1 MTSKTARVR
10 IGTLMVGGA
19 LALGLSA
26 ASPAAADTV
35 VGGVQFSS
43 SVECGGSYLTVSTHS
58 TVETGSW
65 VLVWVWDGTK
75 WVHDSSWR
83 DAGEW
88 STFVTPDITFTAGY
102 YSVYLEYAQ
111 WTGSDYSLSGE
122 YAQSYRYVTGDVSSA
137 CYLE

>member
-1 MTSKTARVR
+1 MTSKSVRVR
-10 IGTLMVGGA
+10 IGTLIVGGA
-19 LALGLSA
+19 LALGLGP
-26 ASPAAADTV
+26 ASPAAADSV
-35 VGGVQFSS
+35 VGGVQFGS
-43 SVECGGSYLTVSTHS
+43 SVNCGGSFLTVTTNS

-65 VLVWVWDGTK
+65 VLVWVWDGTQ

-88 STFVTPDITFTAGY
+88 ASFFTPDITFSPGY

-111 WTGSDYSLSGE
+111 WTGSDYSYRGE
-122 YAQSYRYVTGDVSSA
+122 YAQSYRYVTGAVSSA